1 MWCRFWFQNAAFQT
15 CLALQAL
22 TARPDE
28 VFEYTVHVHQNPG
41 PYKGAP
47 YKSAPYKSAL
57 TKVPLTKVPLAKVPL
72 TKVPLQKCP
81 LLGCASYLRSQDTVM
96 FVYN

>member
-28 VFEYTVHVHQNPG
+28 VFECSVHVHQNPG
-41 PYKGAP
+41 PYKSAP
-47 YKSAPYKSAL
+47 YKSAPYKSAPYKSAPYLDVLL
-57 TKVPLTKVPLAKVPL
+57 TKVPLTWM
-72 TKVPLQKCP
+72 CF
-81 LLGCASYLRSQDTVM
+81 LLDVARHCNVC
-96 FVYN
+96 V